1 VEEIHTGEGSGRET
15 KLREERDTPGPF
27 NDDEDLKGIV
37 WPSAEKQR
45 EFVEKAKELSEFQKK
60 EMELA
65 KAWNIV
71 RLQEKA
77 LLRLTMN
84 STALRH
90 LVMSYKEEFDNLIV
104 QFDKLQSENLDALAE
119 LGKALK

>member
-1 VEEIHTGEGSGRET
+1 
-15 KLREERDTPGPF
+15 LREERDTPGPF